1 MSLFFLKPILT
12 VFLIA
17 IISGLLGVFVL
28 WKKMAYFGDAISHSM
43 LLAVVLSVLLKTN
56 QNLMFLL
63 FAGVF
68 AIICSTILHSKI
80 FTRDS
85 LVMIL
90 SYCSIASAFIISDV
104 FLPNFNFTSY
114 IFGDLMTVSWQEV
127 TALAILALIVVVY
140 SFLFYKKILLINIDS
155 DLAKIEKIKIKIINI
170 SLLTLLIITIAL
182 TLQMVG
188 VFLITALLI
197 LPSTIARIFARSPSA
212 MMILSL
218 LIAIIFSLFSFKV
231 SEIYNLTI
239 SATIVLTLIAVF
251 LLSLFFKSISK
262 IFYEKL
268 STKK

>member
-12 VFLIA
+12 VLLIA

-43 LLAVVLSVLLKTN
+43 LLAVVLSAFLQIN

-63 FAGVF
+63 FAGFF
-68 AIICSTILHSKI
+68 ALICSTILHSKI

-90 SYCSIASAFIISDV
+90 SYFSIASAFIFSDI

-114 IFGDLMTVSWQEV
+114 IFGELMTVSTYEV
-127 TALAILALIVVVY
+127 ISLGVLAVIVVIY
-140 SFLFYKKILLINIDS
+140 SFLFYKKILLINIDG
-155 DLAKIEKIKIKIINI
+155 DLAKIEKVKIKLINI
-170 SLLTLLIITIAL
+170 SFLALLILTIAL

-197 LPSTIARIFARSPSA
+197 LPSTIARIFAKSPLE
-212 MMILSL
+212 MLILSL
-218 LIAIIFSLFSFKV
+218 LIAIIFSLSAFKI
-231 SEIYNLTI
+231 SEVYNLTI
-239 SATIVLTLIAVF
+239 SATIVLTFIAV
-251 LLSLFFKSISK
+251 LLISLIFKSTSK
-262 IFYEKL
+262 FFYEKL
-268 STKK
+268 

>member
-12 VFLIA
+12 VLLIA

-43 LLAVVLSVLLKTN
+43 LLAVVLSAFLQIN
-56 QNLMFLL
+56 QSLMFLL

-68 AIICSTILHSKI
+68 AFICATILHSKI

-90 SYCSIASAFIISDV
+90 SYFSIASAFIVSDI

-114 IFGDLMTVSWQEV
+114 IFGDLMTVSTNEV
-127 TALAILALIVVVY
+127 IALSIVAFIVIIY

-155 DLAKIEKIKIKIINI
+155 DLAKIEQIKIKLINVSFLALLIVTI
-170 SLLTLLIITIAL
+170 SLTV
-182 TLQMVG
+182 QMVG

-197 LPSTIARIFARSPSA
+197 LPSTIARIFARSPLA
-212 MMILSL
+212 MLILSL
-218 LIAIIFSLFSFKV
+218 IIAIIFSLSAFKI
-231 SEIYNLTI
+231 SEVYNLTI

-251 LLSLFFKSISK
+251 LLSLIFKSISK
-262 IFYEKL
+262 FFYEKL
-268 STKK
+268 